1 MTAVSGQTS
10 SLADSRPLYAIG
22 LRLLAMLMISIM
34 FAAVKWLSEQGVNI
48 VETMFYRQLF
58 ALPVAFVSL
67 MLGPGLAGLRTNRI
81 GAHLRRSCVGTTG
94 MILNFG
100 AVILLPLTEAMTI
113 GFTVPIFATILAT
126 IFLGE
131 RPGMHRWLAVLAG
144 FVGVI
149 VIIGPGHHAGMPALG
164 IAVAISAAIVTASV
178 SLLVRQLGATEAPT
192 TTVFYFAAVPL
203 PPLAIAML
211 YFGQAHDATTWL
223 IIAIM
228 GLSGGLAQL
237 LMTSALRWAPVSL
250 VLPMDYSTLLWS
262 TTLGWLL
269 WNSLPGPTT
278 WIGAIIIA
286 MSGVIIVWRERVRHR
301 DNVNRG
307 VSVT

>member
-1 MTAVSGQTS
+1 
-10 SLADSRPLYAIG
+10 
-22 LRLLAMLMISIM
+22 MLMISIT
-34 FAAVKWLSEQGVNI
+34 FAAVKWLSERGVNI
-48 VETMFYRQLF
+48 IETMFYRQLL

-67 MLGPGLAGLRTNRI
+67 MLGPGLAALRTNRL
-81 GAHLRRSCVGTTG
+81 GAHLRRSYVGTTG

-126 IFLGE
+126 VFLGE
-131 RPGMHRWLAVLAG
+131 RPGMHRWLAVLVG

-178 SLLVRQLGATEAPT
+178 SLLLRQLSTTEAPT

-203 PPLAIAML
+203 SPLAIAML

-223 IIAIM
+223 IVVVM

-278 WIGAIIIA
+278 WIGALIIA